1 MAVLFTSPAF
11 LAHETGRHPESPERL
26 KSIAKH
32 LTETDL
38 PQRFSKGTV
47 RDATRE
53 ELLRVHGAGH
63 IDRIQQFAAGGGGR
77 IEADTVV
84 SPQSFHVALKAAGT
98 VCEAVDQILKGEH
111 RTACALI
118 RPPGH
123 HALASD
129 PMGFCLFNNVAI
141 AARHAIAAYGLS
153 RILIVDWDVHH
164 GNGTQD
170 IFYED
175 GQVWFFSAHR
185 FPFYPGTGAESE
197 TGRGRGLGKIFNL
210 PVAFGTS
217 RRDYLAAFERQL
229 ELAAERCRPE
239 LVLISAGFDAH
250 RLDPIGSLGLE
261 SEDFTALTRMVL
273 QVARTH
279 CGGRCVSLLEGG
291 YNVTALAEC
300 VILHLRELLGDST
313 DSSKGR

>member
-1 MAVLFTSPAF
+1 MAVLFTSPSF
-11 LAHETGRHPESPERL
+11 LDHETGRHPESPERL

-32 LTETDL
+32 LAATDL
-38 PQRFSKGTV
+38 LQRFSPGTV
-47 RDATRE
+47 RDATRA

-84 SPQSFHVALKAAGT
+84 SPRSFQVALKAAGT
-98 VCEAVDQILKGEH
+98 ACEAVDLIVKGKH

-123 HALASD
+123 HALPSD

-141 AARHAIAAYGLS
+141 AARHAIAAHGLS
-153 RILIVDWDVHH
+153 QILIVDWDVHH

-197 TGRGRGLGKIFNL
+197 TGKGRGLGKILNL

-217 RRDYLAAFERQL
+217 RRDYLAAFEQRL
-229 ELAAERCRPE
+229 ALAAERCRPE
-239 LVLISAGFDAH
+239 LILISAGFDAH

-261 SEDFTALTRMVL
+261 TEDFAELTRMVM
-273 QVARTH
+273 QVAQTH
-279 CGGRCVSLLEGG
+279 CDGRCISLLEGG

-300 VILHLRELLGDST
+300 VAIHLRGLLSESADPPK
-313 DSSKGR
+313 DH